1 MTTSVRSHLPVE
13 RPEEAAIS
21 NHHHEHDDHEPL
33 SEAVMLE
40 LAGELRRLA
49 NGLNRDLRRNAVL
62 PVLSQLTA
70 MRPVQDML
78 TRSLARMAMGE
89 EQPEPG
95 SEAQRTDHPGYL

>member
-1 MTTSVRSHLPVE
+1 
-13 RPEEAAIS
+13 
-21 NHHHEHDDHEPL
+21 
-33 SEAVMLE
+33 MLE
-40 LAGELRRLA
+40 LAAELRRLA

-89 EQPEPG
+89 ERQPPARHDEP
-95 SEAQRTDHPGYL
+95 RDHPGYL